1 MSTEIFGRDDKAR
14 HDRGWALPHATIHCM
29 PRPRLLTVGLLFA
42 VAALPMLAACGDDS
56 DSSSDASVAPQAQP
70 ASSDD
75 ALTGTSWLLSEV
87 PTSSGPTLDAAAR
100 RAATLEFVD
109 GSVSGSTG
117 CNDFS
122 GTYTVDGDALT
133 IELGPMTQKA
143 CTDPALQAQETAIVE
158 RLPKVA
164 SYAVTDD
171 GLTLSDE
178 SSTALLV
185 YAVNDTAVAGTSWVA
200 TGVNNGK
207 DAVSST
213 ALTDKL
219 TAVFGPDNILS
230 GSGGC
235 NTFTAE
241 YTVAG
246 SDGLQFGPI
255 ASTRMACADDVMQ
268 LESEYFAALGNTVSY
283 KISGDSLTLRDGDG
297 ATQVTYTAAG

>member
-1 MSTEIFGRDDKAR
+1 MTTRS
-14 HDRGWALPHATIHCM
+14 ALPHATIQCM
-29 PRPRLLTVGLLFA
+29 PRPRLLTVSLIFA

-56 DSSSDASVAPQAQP
+56 GSSSGATTAPQAQP

-87 PTSSGPTLDAAAR
+87 PTSSGGALDPAAR
-100 RAATLEFVD
+100 RAATLEFAD
-109 GSVSGSTG
+109 GAVSGSTG

-143 CTDPALQAQETAIVE
+143 CTDTALQAQEAAIVE

-164 SYAVTDD
+164 SYAAHDD

-178 SSTALLV
+178 SGAALLV
-185 YAVNDTAVAGTSWVA
+185 YAPNDTALAGTTWKA

-207 DAVSST
+207 GAVEST
-213 ALTDKL
+213 ALTEKL
-219 TAVFGPDNILS
+219 TAVFGPDNTLS

-246 SDGLQFGPI
+246 SDGLEIGAI
-255 ASTRMACADDVMQ
+255 AATRMACADDVMQ
-268 LESEYFAALGNTVSY
+268 LETEYFAALGNTVSY

-297 ATQVTYTAAG
+297 ATQVTYTAAD

>member
-1 MSTEIFGRDDKAR
+1 MT
-14 HDRGWALPHATIHCM
+14 L
-29 PRPRLLTVGLLFA
+29 
-42 VAALPMLAACGDDS
+42 
-56 DSSSDASVAPQAQP
+56 SS
-70 ASSDD
+70 
-75 ALTGTSWLLSEV
+75 TGTSWLLSQV

-100 RAATLEFVD
+100 RAATLQFAD

-122 GTYTVDGDALT
+122 GTYTVDGDVLT

-143 CTDPALQAQETAIVE
+143 CTDLALQAQETAIVE

-178 SSTALLV
+178 SSVALLI

-207 DAVSST
+207 GAVSST

-241 YTVAG
+241 YTVGG
-246 SDGLQFGPI
+246 SDGLQFGLI
-255 ASTRMACADDVMQ
+255 ASTRMAC
-268 LESEYFAALGNTVSY
+268 GT
-283 KISGDSLTLRDGDG
+283 T
-297 ATQVTYTAAG
+297 

>member
-1 MSTEIFGRDDKAR
+1 MTAR
-14 HDRGWALPHATIHCM
+14 GALPRATIHCM
-29 PRPRLLTVGLLFA
+29 PRPRLLMVGLLFA
-42 VAALPMLAACGDDS
+42 VGALPMLAACGDDS
-56 DSSSDASVAPQAQP
+56 DSSSDASGAPQAQS

-100 RAATLEFVD
+100 RAATLEFAD

-143 CTDPALQAQETAIVE
+143 CTDTALQAQEAAIVE

-164 SYAVTDD
+164 SYAATDD

-178 SSTALLV
+178 SSAALLI
-185 YAVNDTAVAGTSWVA
+185 YAVNDTALAGTSWAA

-246 SDGLQFGPI
+246 SDGLQIGAI

>member
-1 MSTEIFGRDDKAR
+1 
-14 HDRGWALPHATIHCM
+14 
-29 PRPRLLTVGLLFA
+29 LLIVGLLFA
-42 VAALPMLAACGDDS
+42 VAGFPMLAACGDDS
-56 DSSSDASVAPQAQP
+56 DSSSDASAAPQAQP
-70 ASSDD
+70 ANSDD
-75 ALTGTSWLLSEV
+75 ALTGTSWVLSEV

-100 RAATLEFVD
+100 RAATLEFTD
-109 GSVSGSTG
+109 GSVAGSTG

-143 CTDPALQAQETAIVE
+143 CTDTALQAQETAIVE

-164 SYAVTDD
+164 SYAVSED
-171 GLTLSDE
+171 GLTLNDE
-178 SSTALLV
+178 SDAALLI
-185 YAVNDTAVAGTSWVA
+185 YAVNDTALAGTSWVA

-207 DAVSST
+207 GGVEST
-213 ALTDKL
+213 TLTDKL
-219 TAVFGPDNILS
+219 TAVFGPDNTLS

-246 SDGLQFGPI
+246 SDGLQI
-255 ASTRMACADDVMQ
+255 AAIAATRMACADDVMQ

-283 KISGDSLTLRDGDG
+283 KISGDSLTLRDGNGD
-297 ATQVTYTAAG
+297 TQVTYTAAG